1 MIASYIGGKLQ
12 LLNQDYVCIKSTNK
26 TIYIWGDFPKE
37 STDDNIIDIIQNNE
51 GDFFGLEMNGETI
64 TLFQSIHF
72 PSRVYLKIKNDDWY
86 LTDSASDLL
95 QDINELEYNSFEL
108 QFFMLHG
115 SSTAF
120 STYFKGIYKLIP
132 GELIESPFYKIDDYK
147 YRLNNNLFV
156 KQLRKRMQREI
167 SFQEFDR
174 SCNNVIEKYKNK
186 SIGVLFSGG
195 ADSTFLLEKLREQL
209 PDSKITALVFYSKE
223 ISSVPSWIDKKTA
236 IKFLEKN
243 NINYRIINPIS
254 EEDLQDSILTN
265 IKTIPF
271 DSHGSFWIGGALR
284 NIANEY
290 DILVTGQN
298 ADSIYNFGPTVR
310 KDLTKVI
317 KEKTLKGS
325 GFGEELKR
333 LLYESERCDKLK
345 TRNKSFLYKTV
356 LKFLMKKQG
365 GICLDYKN
373 YTYQDFLKGFF
384 SQTKYIAD
392 YRSKEYYSYICDNS
406 LFNAKLDEITNS
418 IMQLQLSS
426 KADLILGKILS
437 FILGADS
444 MVMYEIAKKIK
455 QNISFTFVE
464 NTMLDMFCEY
474 SFSKEDTKKPKKFIY
489 EYLVNNGIK
498 IKKEN
503 NKNNTIL
510 QSEQLLNIIN
520 GYIYKSLIEQKVDVL
535 DIINSFPKEI
545 NKDYIQ
551 LEFDKFLNDDAYD
564 LNIIFR
570 VLWISVCY
578 IR

>member
-51 GDFFGLEMNGETI
+51 GDFFGLEMNAETI

-72 PSRVYLKIKNDDWY
+72 PSRVYLKIKTDDWY

-108 QFFMLHG
+108 QYFMLHG

-120 STYFKGIYKLIP
+120 STYFKGVYKLIP
-132 GELIESPFYKIDDYK
+132 GELIESPFHIIDDYK

-167 SFQEFDR
+167 SFQEFNR

-223 ISSVPSWIDKKTA
+223 ISSIPSWIDKKTA
-236 IKFLEKN
+236 INYLEKN
-243 NINYRIINPIS
+243 NIDYKIINPIS
-254 EEDLQDSILTN
+254 KEALQESILTN

-284 NIANEY
+284 NIVHEY
-290 DILVTGQN
+290 DILITGQN

-310 KDLTKVI
+310 KDLSKII
-317 KEKTLKGS
+317 KEKRLKGS
-325 GFGEELKR
+325 GLGEELKR
-333 LLYESERCDKLK
+333 LLFEEKKCNKLK
-345 TRNKSFLYKTV
+345 NNQNSFIYKMI
-356 LKFLMKKQG
+356 LKFLMRKQD
-365 GICLDYKN
+365 GICLRYTK

-384 SQTKYIAD
+384 SQTKYIAE
-392 YRSKEYYSYICDNS
+392 YRSKEFYSYICDNS
-406 LFNAKLDEITNS
+406 LFDEKLNQIVNS
-418 IMQLQLSS
+418 IIQLKLPP
-426 KADLILGKILS
+426 KADLVLEKLLS
-437 FILGADS
+437 FILGSDS
-444 MVMYEIAKKIK
+444 MVMYEIAKKID
-455 QNISFTFVE
+455 QDISFPFVE
-464 NTMLDMFCEY
+464 NEMLNMFCEY
-474 SFSKEDTKKPKKFIY
+474 SFSKKDTKNPKRYIY
-489 EYLVNNGIK
+489 EYLSNHGIK
-498 IKKEN
+498 IN
-503 NKNNTIL
+503 
-510 QSEQLLNIIN
+510 
-520 GYIYKSLIEQKVDVL
+520 
-535 DIINSFPKEI
+535 KEI
-545 NKDYIQ
+545 NRNNFSRTKSA
-551 LEFDKFLNDDAYD
+551 LGGSFN
-564 LNIIFR
+564 
-570 VLWISVCY
+570 
-578 IR
+578 